1 MSREIEFCFDIVS
14 PASYLAWTQMPKL
27 EADTGATIK
36 YRPFFLPGLF
46 KVAGSTS
53 PITVPSKGK
62 WLFHDLRRF
71 AKRYGVKFWMNEH
84 FPLNSLYIMRGLIA
98 WQDKPEIRALGDGF
112 FRAMWADN
120 ENVNDPAIMARIVS
134 EAGVDPKEWQAA
146 LEDETVK
153 QKVFTINDELA
164 KRGAFGA
171 PTFFLMEGDK
181 EVMHWGQDR
190 LDFVKEALQA

>member
-62 WLFHDLRRF
+62 WLFHDLRRY

-171 PTFFLMEGDK
+171 PTFFLMEGDR

-190 LDFVKEALQA
+190 LDFIKEALLV